1 MKQLIKKF
9 AMVVFCMCF
18 TLSPVS
24 VSANKKVGM
33 TGGDVDE
40 LRHDENEYADV
51 IFKGQVKGETDK
63 QFFYITAV
71 NQKTSE
77 RFSFNF
83 SKRNKYVAKGK
94 LPIGDYEIEE
104 GGADN
109 DWTGNFSP
117 ENIKFSITDRSAAKV
132 VDVVFGALKDDS
144 ESKEDREK
152 IYQVQQDVKKEK
164 KQQNHK
170 KSSVVN
176 KTDKTS
182 ERNFWITFV
191 IGFILAI
198 GILTF
203 VIRFIKKFR

>member
-9 AMVVFCMCF
+9 AMVMFCMCF
-18 TLSPVS
+18 ALSPVS

-117 ENIKFSITDRSAAKV
+117 ENIKFSITDRSTAKV

-182 ERNFWITFV
+182 ERNFWITFA

>member
-1 MKQLIKKF
+1 MKQLIKKLV
-9 AMVVFCMCF
+9 MIMFCMCF

-24 VSANKKVGM
+24 VLANKKVGM

-109 DWTGNFSP
+109 DWKLFSRKYKIF
-117 ENIKFSITDRSAAKV
+117 NHRS
-132 VDVVFGALKDDS
+132 LCC
-144 ESKEDREK
+144 
-152 IYQVQQDVKKEK
+152 
-164 KQQNHK
+164 
-170 KSSVVN
+170 
-176 KTDKTS
+176 
-182 ERNFWITFV
+182 
-191 IGFILAI
+191 
-198 GILTF
+198 
-203 VIRFIKKFR
+203 

>member
-83 SKRNKYVAKGK
+83 SKIYFF
-94 LPIGDYEIEE
+94 
-104 GGADN
+104 
-109 DWTGNFSP
+109 FSACV
-117 ENIKFSITDRSAAKV
+117 I
-132 VDVVFGALKDDS
+132 L
-144 ESKEDREK
+144 
-152 IYQVQQDVKKEK
+152 
-164 KQQNHK
+164 
-170 KSSVVN
+170 
-176 KTDKTS
+176 
-182 ERNFWITFV
+182 FV
-191 IGFILAI
+191 L
-198 GILTF
+198 
-203 VIRFIKKFR
+203 

>member
-1 MKQLIKKF
+1 MKQLIKKLV
-9 AMVVFCMCF
+9 MIMLCMCF
-18 TLSPVS
+18 ILSPVS

-117 ENIKFSITDRSAAKV
+117 ENIKFSVTDRSAAKV

-164 KQQNHK
+164 KQQNNK
-170 KSSVVN
+170 KSNTVN

-182 ERNFWITFV
+182 ERNFWIIFAV
-191 IGFILAI
+191 GFILAI

-203 VIRFIKKFR
+203 ITIFIKKFR